1 MTSIVNIHTHSYFAG
16 KYTLQRKKAVSG
28 LIVQEVGPFDNLI
41 TLQGLDQIGKPPIF
55 NTSSGIPF
63 INTHC
68 GVGTGT
74 TAPST
79 TDTVLESPLAMYPST
94 AGSNVESC
102 TTSYVAASSPDPAYY
117 RAIWAYTFPAGSAT
131 GNLSEV
137 GVGGTISG
145 STTPIIFSRALIV
158 DGGGVPTTI
167 TVLSDEIL
175 VVTYELRLYIDQT
188 DSSYSFFINTTSY
201 SGTLRRALL
210 ATPPSNMNIAMV
222 ATLGI
227 PGQSIY
233 TGAIG
238 PVTGSPS
245 GIVVNVSASQ
255 PATYT
260 NGTYYNDFRA
270 TYAVGVGTGNITA
283 IMNSGVHGSWQFS
296 ISPAIPKTSSISLQ
310 LNWRQSWSLYP

>member
-1 MTSIVNIHTHSYFAG
+1 MSTLVNIHTHSYLAG
-16 KYTLQRKKAVSG
+16 KYTLQRQKAVSG
-28 LIVQEVGPFDNLI
+28 VIVQTIGPFDNLI
-41 TLQGLDQIGKPPIF
+41 TLQGLDQIGNPPVF

-79 TDTVLESPLAMYPST
+79 ADTVLESPLAMYPST

-102 TTSYVAASSPDPAYY
+102 SSSYVAASGPDPAYY
-117 RAIWAYTFPAGSAT
+117 RAIWTYTFPAGAAA

-137 GVGGTISG
+137 GVGGTLSG
-145 STTPIIFSRALIV
+145 STTPILFSRALIV
-158 DGGGVPTTI
+158 DGSGVPTTI

-188 DSSYSFFINTTSY
+188 DTAYSFFINTTSY

-210 ATPPSNMNIAMV
+210 TTPPVGMNVAMT
-222 ATLGI
+222 AALSKPSQGL
-227 PGQSIY
+227 Y
-233 TGAIG
+233 TGSIG
-238 PVTGSPS
+238 PVTGNPS
-245 GIVVNVSASQ
+245 GLVVNVAATQ
-255 PATYT
+255 PTTYT
-260 NGTYYNDFRA
+260 NGTHYNDFRA
-270 TYAVGVGTGNITA
+270 TYAVGVGTGNIA
-283 IMNSGVHGSWQFS
+283 AVMNSGVHGSWQFS